1 MIVRRFGF
9 HAQPTILVL
18 SFSTPLDPSRA
29 QDVNNYRL
37 ATLGGPGRDGSRVG
51 RSIGVLTAVYDPSAL
66 TVTLRP
72 AERLDIHNAYRLTV
86 NGTAPAGLAGPTGV
100 PLGRDFVGL
109 ISRSTLDGPAPTPL
123 HGDLRRRAQRS
134 PVVARFSA
142 RGVDAPSAN
151 GRWINAMRLAR
162 RQAAGR

>member
-1 MIVRRFGF
+1 VRRFGF

-18 SFSTPLDPSRA
+18 SFSTPLDAARA

-37 ATLGGPGRDGSRVG
+37 VTLGGAGRDGSRVG
-51 RSIGVLTAVYDPSAL
+51 RPIGVLSAVYDPSAL

-86 NGTAPAGLAGPTGV
+86 KGTAPDGLAGPSGV

-109 ISRSTLDGPAPTPL
+109 ISRSTLEGPAPTPL
-123 HGDLRRRAQRS
+123 HGGLRRRAQRS
-134 PVVARFSA
+134 PVGERVSA
-142 RGVDAPSAN
+142 GGVDAVSAS
-151 GRWINAMRLAR
+151 GRWADGIRLAR